1 MSFIDRLRTQKLLS
15 FTLVVFTLCIGIVI
29 GTLIT
34 VNWGVKAARDSQAA
48 PGATPLTIPS
58 PVELSNEFTRIA
70 KDAEPSVVN
79 VSVQYL
85 PKAPQRTQTQT
96 RRRGAQPAPS
106 TPFGD
111 QGDDDQGDD
120 NGGMQDFFNRFF
132 GGSPFGQGGPQMP
145 DQGRGRAL
153 GSGVVV
159 DKAGYVLTNNHVVE
173 KADKITVRFKDDPT
187 EYPATVVGTDEKTD
201 LAVLRVTERT
211 SFTPAKIGNSDA
223 VRVGDW
229 AVAIGSPFDFENT
242 VTAGIISATA
252 RDMPAGEASQY
263 QHFLQT
269 DAAINPGNSGGP
281 LLNIRGE
288 VIGINTAIA
297 TRSGGY
303 QGIGFA
309 LPINTAADVYNQII
323 KSGKVT
329 RGSIGITY
337 VPSNTPNAR
346 NLLKANNLTEGVF
359 VEQVPSGGPAAKA
372 GVEPGD
378 IIVSLN
384 GKPVRE
390 GNDLV
395 NVITATP
402 IGSPVTL
409 GIVRDGKR
417 ETYKVTVADITQVFP
432 EQFGGAAQPENA
444 GPGKTSV
451 KFGMSIESLTDQKRQ
466 SLAIKQ
472 SGGVLVDSVEPGS
485 FAEDIGL
492 QQNDLIISINRQ
504 NVTSYEDVQRIQA
517 ALKPGQAV
525 QFQIL
530 RRAGRNGGDWS
541 TFFVAGALPASDK

>member
-1 MSFIDRLRTQKLLS
+1 MSFIDRLRTQKFLS

-34 VNWGVKAARDSQAA
+34 VNWGVNAARDSQAA
-48 PGATPLTIPS
+48 PGATPLTIPN
-58 PVELSNEFTRIA
+58 PVVLSNEFAQIA
-70 KDAEPSVVN
+70 KDVEPSVVN

-85 PKAPQRTQTQT
+85 PKAPQRTQSQT
-96 RRRGAQPAPS
+96 RRRA
-106 TPFGD
+106 TPQTPYDD
-111 QGDDDQGDD
+111 QGGADQGDD
-120 NGGMQDFFNRFF
+120 NGMQDFFNRFF
-132 GGSPFGQGGPQMP
+132 GGGSPFGQGGPQSP
-145 DQGRGRAL
+145 GQGRGEAL

-159 DKAGYVLTNNHVVE
+159 DKAGYVLTNFHVVD

-187 EYPATVVGTDEKTD
+187 EYPAKVVGSDEKTD
-201 LAVLRVTERT
+201 LAVLRVSERT
-211 SFTPAKIGNSDA
+211 NFTPAKIGNSDA

-229 AVAIGSPFDFENT
+229 AVAIGSPFSFENT
-242 VTAGIISATA
+242 VTAGIISATG

-323 KSGKVT
+323 RSGKVT

-359 VEQVPSGGPAAKA
+359 VEQVPPSGPAAKA

-395 NVITATP
+395 SVITATP

-409 GIVRDGKR
+409 GVVRAGKR
-417 ETYKVTVADITQVFP
+417 ESYKVTVADITQVFP
-432 EQFGGAAQPENA
+432 DQFAGAAQSA
-444 GPGKTSV
+444 DVGPGKTSV

-466 SLAIKQ
+466 SLGIKQ
-472 SGGVLVDSVEPGS
+472 SGGVLVDSVEPGA

-492 QQNDLIISINRQ
+492 QPNDLILSINRQ
-504 NVTSYEDVQRIQA
+504 NVNSYEDVQRIQA
-517 ALKPGQAV
+517 TLKPGQAV

-530 RRAGRNGGDWS
+530 RRAGAGRNGGDWS
-541 TFFVAGALPASDK
+541 TFFVAGALSASEQ